1 MRQQMTQ
8 LTRTQRGL
16 LNVLDGFTILIVF
29 AALILVVYRAVYG
42 ATHSL
47 TTAPLIVLTLALIL
61 WRGGVMAGRVRRS
74 RK

>member
-1 MRQQMTQ
+1 MTQ

-47 TTAPLIVLTLALIL
+47 TTAPLML
-61 WRGGVMAGRVRRS
+61 RGWS
-74 RK
+74 RCWSGTPGPGKG